1 MTPYTGYPHLMLY
14 YSHCRIKDKLP
25 QCRGAAF
32 FTSGKR
38 YLAPMKKNFVAIL
51 LVVFCSGVF
60 AQSITTKFEQSNG
73 TQTPTYFEIIEWWK
87 KLDEK
92 SGKVKMLTMGIT
104 DAGYPLHLI
113 VVSNNGDYNFDNIRK
128 KNKRIIL
135 INNGIHPGEPDGV
148 DASMMLVRDLVSPDK
163 GKPWPPWITSPD
175 FSGGELSSQS
185 SKEKGVGLPDNI
197 VLAII
202 PIYNIG
208 GCLNRS
214 NNYRVD
220 QNGPEEFGFR
230 GNSQNLDLNRDF
242 IKCDSKDARAFT
254 EIFHLLD
261 PDVFIDNHVSNGADY
276 QHVITLLTTQH
287 NKLGGV
293 MGEFLSQQ
301 FEPALY
307 AGMKQKGY
315 DLIPYVNSFGDTPEN
330 GWPEYWDSPRYASG
344 YAALWHTFSFVPETH
359 MLKPYDQRV
368 KATYALMLSFI
379 EFSTKN
385 SEVIKNLRNQ
395 TKNSVQSAVEFP
407 ISWSLDKS
415 HFKEVL
421 YKGFEAGR
429 KPSEVS
435 GLPRLFYDRSKP
447 FEKKVKIF
455 NYFAV
460 KNLIPKPK
468 AYIIPQGWWKVI
480 DLLKLNKVQ
489 MSQLKKDTAI
499 QVEVYK
505 IEDYKTL
512 PRQYEMHHLNT
523 EVKITSRFQSISF
536 KKGDW
541 YIPLNQV
548 ANRFLIE
555 TLEPQAEDSYFSWNY
570 FDAILGQK
578 EGYSAYA
585 FEDIA
590 AEYLKTNPEV
600 KLKLEQRRNT
610 DTVFAKDG
618 RAQLNFVYQTKWLEP
633 AYMRYPVYRV
643 R

>member
-1 MTPYTGYPHLMLY
+1 MRNIIAYLTLSL
-14 YSHCRIKDKLP
+14 IIIA
-25 QCRGAAF
+25 Q
-32 FTSGKR
+32 TSFSQ
-38 YLAPMKKNFVAIL
+38 L
-51 LVVFCSGVF
+51 
-60 AQSITTKFEQSNG
+60 ITTKFEQSNG
-73 TQTPTYFEIIEWWK
+73 HQTPAYFEIINWWE

-92 SGKVKMLTMGIT
+92 SGKVKMLTMDMT

-128 KNKRIIL
+128 NNKRLIL

-148 DASMMLVRDLVSPDK
+148 DASMLLARDIVINK
-163 GKPWPPWITSPD
+163 YKI
-175 FSGGELSSQS
+175 
-185 SKEKGVGLPDNI
+185 PDNI
-197 VLAII
+197 VLAFI

-214 NNYRVD
+214 SNYRVD

-254 EIFHLLD
+254 EIFHLAD

-276 QHVITLLTTQH
+276 QHVMTLLTTQH
-287 NKLGGV
+287 NKLGGE
-293 MGEFLSQQ
+293 MGEYLNTR

-307 AGMKQKGY
+307 SLMKTKGY

-344 YAALWHTFSFVPETH
+344 YAALWHTFSFVPESH

-368 KATYALMLSFI
+368 KATYVLMQSFI
-379 EFSTKN
+379 EFTAKN
-385 SEVIKNLRNQ
+385 SEQIKKLRDQ
-395 TKNSVQSAVEFP
+395 AKQLVKSAVEFP
-407 ISWSLDKS
+407 INWSLDRS
-415 HFKEVL
+415 QFKEVI

-435 GLPRLFYDRSKP
+435 GLPRLYYDRNKP
-447 FEKKVKIF
+447 FEKMVKIF
-455 NYFAV
+455 NRFAV
-460 KNLIPKPK
+460 KNSVTKPK
-468 AYIIPQGWWKVI
+468 AYIIPEGWWKVI

-489 MSQLKKDTAI
+489 MGQLKKDTTI
-499 QVEVYK
+499 EVEVYT

-512 PRQYEMHHLNT
+512 PRQYEMHHLNSD
-523 EVKITSRFQSISF
+523 VKISTDLQLIAF

-541 YIPLNQV
+541 YIPMNQK

-555 TLEPQAEDSYFSWNY
+555 TLEPQGEDSYFAWNY

-578 EGYSAYA
+578 EGFSAYT

-590 AEYLKTNPEV
+590 AQYLKNNPEV
-600 KLKLEQRRNT
+600 KSKLEQRRAT
-610 DTVFAKDG
+610 DTSFVKDG
-618 RAQLNFVYQTKWLEP
+618 RAQLNFVYQNSPWYEP
-633 AYMRYPVYRV
+633 AHMRYPVYKV
-643 R
+643 IK